1 MELYGYPVGDLM
13 VLLVIAA
20 VGGAL
25 VQWFAGY
32 SPGGCLISLVFAFL
46 GAWLAS
52 WLVVQFRL
60 PGLFVW
66 PVAGQQ
72 IELIWPLIGAV
83 LFVLILSFTVQRLI
97 ADL

>member
-1 MELYGYPVGDLM
+1 MDLLGYPLFDLL

-20 VGGAL
+20 VGGGI

-32 SPGGCLISLVFAFL
+32 SPGGCLISLVFGFL

-60 PGLFVW
+60 PALFVL
-66 PVAGQQ
+66 PINDQQ
-72 IELIWPLIGAV
+72 VELIWPLIGAV
-83 LFVLILSFTVQRLI
+83 LFVLILSFLVQRLI

>member
-1 MELYGYPVGDLM
+1 MELLGYPVTDLL

-20 VGGAL
+20 VAGGI

-32 SPGGCLISLVFAFL
+32 SPGGCLISLVFGFL

-52 WLVVQFRL
+52 WLVVQFDL
-60 PGLFVW
+60 PGLFAL
-66 PVAGQQ
+66 PIAGQQ
-72 IELIWPLIGAV
+72 VELIWPLIGAI
-83 LFVLILSFTVQRLI
+83 LFVLILSFLVQRLI